1 MNVIF
6 PREPHLCKIIW
17 IVFSILAQA
26 NVKIYPMFTRN
37 SHEEKSIDATNYRAD
52 NIKKQNPKFFV
63 DWSIPIQFDDVNILV
78 RKLSFRLVKFEVF

>member
-37 SHEEKSIDATNYRAD
+37 SHKQESINTTNDCAYYIEEEY
-52 NIKKQNPKFFV
+52 PKLL
-63 DWSIPIQFDDVNILV
+63 VNWCIGI
-78 RKLSFRLVKFEVF
+78 